1 MHKILSRKGIV
12 FLVLFTVLALVGM
25 NINFSSIIGQENQ
38 FFTLYQFF
46 GPIAGGFL
54 GIWGAA
60 AVLGAQIVNFVMV
73 GKEVDLI
80 NLLRLLPMVFAAI
93 YFSRN
98 GVRGLKD
105 GLGIAVPLLAMLAF
119 WLHPVGQ
126 QAWIYALW
134 WVIPIAA
141 KLLPDNLVL
150 RSLGATFTAHCI
162 GSVIWL
168 WTIPMAPEVWLA
180 LIPVV
185 AFERGLFAL
194 GIAGSYVLFT
204 NVLSA
209 VDKTFHIGKYVNLE
223 KRYVLHL

>member
-209 VDKTFHIGKYVNLE
+209 VDRTFHIGKYVNLE